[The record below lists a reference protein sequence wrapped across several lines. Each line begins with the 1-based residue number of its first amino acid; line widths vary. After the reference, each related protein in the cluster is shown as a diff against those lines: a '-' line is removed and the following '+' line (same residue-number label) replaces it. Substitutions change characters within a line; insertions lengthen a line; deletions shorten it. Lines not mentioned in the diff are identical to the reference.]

1 MATSVLDIPTNVG
14 PSSYG
19 GLGAGYQGFMGNDLL
34 PLLQQLV
41 SGYATNVDKAYNNAN
56 TSLGTIT
63 RNTITPAIQSTI
75 NGLAG
80 RNMINS
86 SVAGDAMSKTISNLS
101 SDLLNKQAGISAN
114 KATALTSGYGDLL
127 TNLANLGRYQT
138 SGDTS
143 TPYQIMANLLQS
155 MM

>member
-1 MATSVLDIPTNVG
+1 MATSVLDIPTSVG

-19 GLGAGYQGFMGNDLL
+19 GLGAGYQGFMGSDLL

-75 NGLAG
+75 NNLAG
-80 RNMINS
+80 KNMINS

-114 KATALTSGYGDLL
+114 KATALSTGYGDLL
-127 TNLANLGRYQT
+127 TNLANIGRYQT
-138 SGDTS
+138 SSDTS
-143 TPYQIMANLLQS
+143 APYQIMANLLRS

>member
-1 MATSVLDIPTNVG
+1 MAISVLDIPTNIG
-14 PSSYG
+14 LTKYT
-19 GLGAGYQGFMGNDLL
+19 GLGAGYTNFTNNNLL

-75 NGLAG
+75 NNLAG

-86 SVAGDAMSKTISNLS
+86 SVAGDTMSKTISSLS
-101 SDLLNKQAGISAN
+101 SDLLNKQAGIASN
-114 KATALTSGYGDLL
+114 KATALTTGYGDLL
-127 TNLANLGRYQT
+127 TNLTGLGQYRT
-138 SGDTS
+138 ESDTS
-143 TPYQIMANLLQS
+143 IPYQIMANLLRS